1 MTVLK
6 EDSPWAGPIAGA
18 LAGSIIS
25 GIFGLIMLSYGSQIN
40 AAAASQANIAAAQA
54 STIREMATELREH
67 DQAIQQL
74 KVSDANKQAEEER
87 LWKAI
92 SDIQS
97 LQGQILGSI
106 TTIKDATDET
116 KRTAQ
121 ELQTAVG
128 ALTDII
134 RPARLPT
141 GR

>member
-1 MTVLK
+1 
-6 EDSPWAGPIAGA
+6 
-18 LAGSIIS
+18 
-25 GIFGLIMLSYGSQIN
+25 MLSYGSQIN
-40 AAAASQANIAAAQA
+40 AAAASPANIAAAQA

-97 LQGQILGSI
+97 SQGQILGSI

-128 ALTDII
+128 AHH
-134 RPARLPT
+134 
-141 GR
+141 